1 MRRPDAIEHYRRAT
15 WSAAVSITPLTDIG
29 VRHSKRHHLLLAATN
44 AVIDCYQLTFLN
56 IKLFRL
62 VHFPFMVAVAAQGI
76 ALVLFL

>member
-1 MRRPDAIEHYRRAT
+1 MRPLCRPALDPEDA
-15 WSAAVSITPLTDIG
+15 
-29 VRHSKRHHLLLAATN
+29 RHSNRHHLLLAATN
-44 AVIDCYQLTFLN
+44 AVIDCYQLTLLN

>member
-1 MRRPDAIEHYRRAT
+1 MRPLYRPALDPEDT
-15 WSAAVSITPLTDIG
+15 C
-29 VRHSKRHHLLLAATN
+29 HSKRHHLLLAATN
-44 AVIDCYQLTFLN
+44 AVIDCYQLTLLN